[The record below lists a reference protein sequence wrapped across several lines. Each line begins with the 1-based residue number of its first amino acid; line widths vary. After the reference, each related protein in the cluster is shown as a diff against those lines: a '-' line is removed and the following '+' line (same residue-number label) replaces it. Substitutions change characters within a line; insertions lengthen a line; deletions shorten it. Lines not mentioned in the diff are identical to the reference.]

1 MTENVDFF
9 TLLNEAKLQ
18 NKPVD
23 RECRLYYNKETGE
36 PIEYSMESL
45 EGDYIEVTKEQY
57 AEGRHDVIIR
67 NNKIM
72 PITEIKYIRKLV
84 PSNTGMPCAPSNVL
98 IVDKT
103 SKSKW
108 CIKGEYVSND

>member
-9 TLLNEAKLQ
+9 ALLNEAKLQ

-23 RECRLYYNKETGE
+23 RECRLYYNKETGK
-36 PIEYSMESL
+36 PIEYSMETP
-45 EGDYIEVTKEQY
+45 EGDYIIVTKEQY

-103 SKSKW
+103 SDSKW